1 MGVHVELTLSAI
13 TTTRGHKRVRRL
25 CTAVVKGT
33 VTTLILWTTVRRRVS
48 SIEGFQYLMI
58 VYTMD

>member
-33 VTTLILWTTVRRRVS
+33 VTTLKLWTTVRRRVS
-48 SIEGFQYLMI
+48 SIEGF
-58 VYTMD
+58 